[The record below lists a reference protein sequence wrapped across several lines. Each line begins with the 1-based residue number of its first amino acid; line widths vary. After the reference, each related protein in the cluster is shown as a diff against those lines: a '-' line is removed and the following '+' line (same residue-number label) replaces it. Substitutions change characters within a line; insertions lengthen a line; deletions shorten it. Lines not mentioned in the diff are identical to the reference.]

1 MRQQSF
7 LFSLHIPYAFDVPVP
22 VGILPQGLVRTNCQM
37 VKKFEDILLISI
49 LHRVQKKGA
58 TDFLAV
64 TFANIDGFS

>member
-1 MRQQSF
+1 
-7 LFSLHIPYAFDVPVP
+7 
-22 VGILPQGLVRTNCQM
+22 M